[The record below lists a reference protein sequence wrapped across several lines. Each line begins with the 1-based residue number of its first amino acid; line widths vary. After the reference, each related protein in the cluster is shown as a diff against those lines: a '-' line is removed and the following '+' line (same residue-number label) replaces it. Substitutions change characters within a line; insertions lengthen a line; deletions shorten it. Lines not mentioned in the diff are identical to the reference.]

1 MKKDVPVAMLLK
13 ISIALMFIAAGLVGI
28 THYQSDVSQFS
39 RSVGKLFGAQN
50 DVMPILF
57 SVFQLVAGVIL
68 LLTLF
73 VKMPPNF
80 ISISILVIFIVWAV
94 SIAVNYF
101 IDGFMRPDFIRWLA
115 NVSPQLVILSALWIL
130 FKSHE

>member
-1 MKKDVPVAMLLK
+1 MKKDVHVVLLLK
-13 ISIALMFIAAGLVGI
+13 ISIALMFVAAGLVGI

-50 DVMPILF
+50 NVIPILF
-57 SVFQLVAGVIL
+57 AVFQLVAGVIL

-73 VKMPPNF
+73 VKMSPNF
-80 ISISILVIFIVWAV
+80 ISISILIIFIVWAV
-94 SIAVNYF
+94 SILINYF
-101 IDGFMRPDFIRWLA
+101 IDGFMKPDFIRWLA

-130 FKSHE
+130 FRSHE